1 MQLVTVAGVR
11 MPRVRTV
18 SMNCYTILAH
28 CLQGHAPHRASLTS
42 REQELMALLAQKKT
56 DKEIAAALGIE
67 PGTVHS
73 HLTDIFRKLRAKSRA
88 QAVAKYLGLMGET
101 GK

>member
-28 CLQGHAPHRASLTS
+28 CLQTHAPHRASLTS
-42 REQELMALLAQKKT
+42 REQEVIALLAQKKT
-56 DKEIAAALGIE
+56 DKEVANALGVA

-73 HLTDIFRKLRAKSRA
+73 HLTDIFRKLEAKNRA
-88 QAVAKYLGLMGET
+88 QAVAKYLGLNGEA